1 MAASVR
7 GRGPDDRRSLVL
19 VTPQVGRERGEAEVP
34 AHRAGGRLQ
43 VRGTGLRRALAYV
56 CMAVTA
62 MVALAFLIPLGLVVE
77 QLARERALADA
88 ERQTAVVVAVLMTTT
103 DPTAVDQA
111 IVATGGPAVGRV
123 AVHGLDGG
131 SVGTRHARA
140 EDVANASSQLK
151 AVVTDVPGGLSY
163 LEPADI
169 GQSKVAVVEVFIPN

>member
-1 MAASVR
+1 MAATVR

-77 QLARERALADA
+77 QLARN
-88 ERQTAVVVAVLMTTT
+88 
-103 DPTAVDQA
+103 
-111 IVATGGPAVGRV
+111 GP
-123 AVHGLDGG
+123 
-131 SVGTRHARA
+131 
-140 EDVANASSQLK
+140 
-151 AVVTDVPGGLSY
+151 
-163 LEPADI
+163 
-169 GQSKVAVVEVFIPN
+169 